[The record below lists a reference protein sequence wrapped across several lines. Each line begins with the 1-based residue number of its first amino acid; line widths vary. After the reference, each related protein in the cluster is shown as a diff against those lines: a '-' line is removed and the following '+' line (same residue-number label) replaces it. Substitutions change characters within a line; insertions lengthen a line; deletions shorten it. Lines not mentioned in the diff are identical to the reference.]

1 MSNCF
6 PEVPEGQGN
15 LIPAQ
20 GEWRGAV
27 GRGLWFMVIG
37 RCKHPSWFRNH
48 VVAFWGLNWL
58 FEFIG
63 MNSKILFRPGI
74 YLLGLFGVK
83 L

>member
-1 MSNCF
+1 MSNRF

-20 GEWRGAV
+20 GEWGGAV
-27 GRGLWFMVIG
+27 GRGSGEGQWGGGVRRGLWFMVIG

-63 MNSKILFRPGI
+63 MNSKIF
-74 YLLGLFGVK
+74 V
-83 L
+83 